1 MTTDIPTKPSFMGI
15 IQKILALIGVIVLSL
30 ALIIFATI
38 GPLPGNNTSASY
50 SDINEHFKYGSIGG
64 ESTNGLP
71 YWIWKVLPTMF
82 PDKMPESGQD
92 YTAFGFMQEPDQELP
107 IGFAKSKVNGLE
119 VITQNCA
126 TCHVGTVRSSKTSEA
141 QIITTMPSHNVN
153 LGAYIQFLSSVGTD
167 ARFNAREMM
176 PYIAAAG
183 ANLNPIQKLLYQF
196 VAIPQAKDA
205 LGIQAK
211 KFAFMDRQTPYG
223 PGRVDTFTP
232 YKALRFN
239 FPTDGLKE
247 SEINGIAD
255 FPPVWAQRPREGL
268 QLHWDGNNDS
278 VDERN
283 KSASLALV
291 QPTSIN
297 FPSVLRVKEWLRDV
311 PPPKYPFPIDQALAA
326 KGKVLYDNNCA
337 SCHAFDGKQ
346 VGTVEPIDKIGTDS
360 GRLDSYT
367 YELASN
373 QYTLF
378 TGVTYQ
384 GEDQRFTHFRKTNGY
399 ANLPLDG
406 MWLRAP
412 YLHNGS
418 VPTLWDLLEKPENR
432 PKVFYRGYDVF
443 DSQKVGFV
451 SDVAE
456 ENGQAYFKYDTSLP
470 GNGNQGHV
478 YGTYSDEEKAALVE
492 YMKGI

>member
-1 MTTDIPTKPSFMGI
+1 MTLEIPSKQPILGI
-15 IQKILALIGVIVLSL
+15 ITKILAIIGAIILSL
-30 ALIIFATI
+30 TLVVLFSI
-38 GPLPGNNTSASY
+38 GPFPWNNTSASY
-50 SDINEHFKYGSIGG
+50 TDIDEHFKYGSIGG
-64 ESTNGLP
+64 EATNGLP

-82 PDKMPESGQD
+82 SDKMPENGKD
-92 YTAFGFMQEPDQELP
+92 YTAFGFMQEPNQALP

-126 TCHVGTVRSSKTSEA
+126 TCHVGTVRKTKDSQP

-153 LGAYIQFLSSVGTD
+153 LGAYIQFLGSVGTD
-167 ARFNAREMM
+167 ARFNPKEMI
-176 PYIAAAG
+176 PYIEAAG
-183 ANLNPIQKLLYQF
+183 AKLNPIQKILYQF

-205 LGIQAK
+205 LTIQAK
-211 KFAFMDRQTPYG
+211 KFAFMQRQTSYG

-239 FPTDGLKE
+239 FPTDDLTE

-255 FPPVWAQRPREGL
+255 YPPVWAQRPREGL

-291 QPTSIN
+291 QPTTIN

-311 PPPKYPFPIDQALAA
+311 PPPSYPYPIDETLAA
-326 KGKVLYDNNCA
+326 KGKVLYENNCA
-337 SCHAFDGKQ
+337 SCHAFNGSK
-346 VGTVEPIDKIGTDS
+346 VGTVEPIDKIGTDR

-406 MWLRAP
+406 IWLRAP

-432 PKVFYRGYDVF
+432 PKTFYRGYDVF
-443 DSQKVGFV
+443 DPQKVGFI

-456 ENGQAYFKYDTSLP
+456 ENGKKYFKYDTTLP

>member
-1 MTTDIPTKPSFMGI
+1 MRF
-15 IQKILALIGVIVLSL
+15 
-30 ALIIFATI
+30 
-38 GPLPGNNTSASY
+38 Y
-50 SDINEHFKYGSIGG
+50 SVH
-64 ESTNGLP
+64 
-71 YWIWKVLPTMF
+71 
-82 PDKMPESGQD
+82 
-92 YTAFGFMQEPDQELP
+92 
-107 IGFAKSKVNGLE
+107 
-119 VITQNCA
+119 
-126 TCHVGTVRSSKTSEA
+126 
-141 QIITTMPSHNVN
+141 
-153 LGAYIQFLSSVGTD
+153 
-167 ARFNAREMM
+167 
-176 PYIAAAG
+176 
-183 ANLNPIQKLLYQF
+183 
-196 VAIPQAKDA
+196 
-205 LGIQAK
+205 
-211 KFAFMDRQTPYG
+211 
-223 PGRVDTFTP
+223 
-232 YKALRFN
+232 
-239 FPTDGLKE
+239 
-247 SEINGIAD
+247 
-255 FPPVWAQRPREGL
+255 PP
-268 QLHWDGNNDS
+268 
-278 VDERN
+278 N

-291 QPTSIN
+291 QPTTIN

-311 PPPKYPFPIDQALAA
+311 PPPKYPYPIDEALAA

-337 SCHAFDGKQ
+337 SCHAFNGDK
-346 VGTVEPIDKIGTDS
+346 VGTVEPIDKIGTDR

-378 TGVTYQ
+378 TGVTYK

-406 MWLRAP
+406 IWLRAP

-443 DSQKVGFV
+443 DPQKVGFV

-456 ENGQAYFKYDTSLP
+456 ENDQSYFKYDTSLS